1 MFLDFGIDN
10 VRHIK
15 VILASILSSLA
26 TADIN
31 KNNSKNTQKF
41 INIAIIIF
49 GLIAFFSYWRFG
61 QWHYNDQKAHRHE
74 IFHNY
79 LCVKY
84 NNELGYYGIY
94 PAVFLADWENNK
106 KISKVDGIHFEKE
119 HRNMKPEEII
129 KRRFEFKKNFS
140 NKRWYMFKK
149 DVAKLKK
156 LFDNKKWETNL
167 LRDHGI
173 NSPPVWFI
181 LGKPIIS
188 WTNMSVEQALKI
200 LPLIDTFLV
209 FGIFAMIYWA
219 FGWKA
224 AIITMSIWG
233 LDPIRNFDYN
243 GGSFLRYDW
252 IFMIFASLAL
262 MKKEKMFL
270 SGFFVTYA
278 SLIRIFPIAF
288 AFGVGIR
295 IIYQLIKTKK
305 IKKKYLKFIFGGIF
319 AFIVLIPLSIIIYG
333 KSNVYAEH
341 FNKIKNHSTVIA
353 TNHAGVKNLFYYD
366 KDASLKF
373 KSIGEWRQKV
383 NETLNIK
390 KIQIFGTIL
399 LFVMILSIAFI
410 KAKEDWEAFILGAT
424 LIPIVGYMANYYYA
438 IMPIMAL
445 LFIRKAWIAPVFY
458 LLTIIISISYDFSKY
473 ADEIYYI
480 FSCGFIAFAAAIV
493 ISYAL
498 EGIKKADI
506 IKYKTEIIVSLLVLF
521 LCVINSM
528 THVKYQEINKKIEKT
543 IK

>member
-1 MFLDFGIDN
+1 
-10 VRHIK
+10 
-15 VILASILSSLA
+15 
-26 TADIN
+26 
-31 KNNSKNTQKF
+31 
-41 INIAIIIF
+41 
-49 GLIAFFSYWRFG
+49 
-61 QWHYNDQKAHRHE
+61 
-74 IFHNY
+74 
-79 LCVKY
+79 
-84 NNELGYYGIY
+84 
-94 PAVFLADWENNK
+94 
-106 KISKVDGIHFEKE
+106 
-119 HRNMKPEEII
+119 MKPEEII
-129 KRRFEFKKNFS
+129 KRRYEFKKKFS
-140 NKRWYMFKK
+140 NKRWYLFKK
-149 DVAKLKK
+149 DVAELKK
-156 LFDNKKWETNL
+156 LFDDKKWETNL

-209 FGIFAMIYWA
+209 FSIFAMIYWA
-219 FGWKA
+219 FGLKA

-262 MKKEKMFL
+262 IKKEKMFL
-270 SGFFVTYA
+270 AGFFVTYA

-288 AFGVGIR
+288 AFGVGIK

-305 IKKKYLKFIFGGIF
+305 IEKKYLKFIFGGVF
-319 AFIVLIPLSIIIYG
+319 SFIVLIPLSIVIYG

-341 FNKIKNHSTVIA
+341 INKIKNHSTVIA
-353 TNHAGVKNLFYYD
+353 TNHAGMKNLFYYD
-366 KDASLKF
+366 KDTSLKF

-390 KIQIFGTIL
+390 KFQIFGTIF
-399 LFVMILSIAFI
+399 LFIMILCIAFI
-410 KAKEDWEAFILGAT
+410 KAKEDWEAFILGAA

-445 LFIRKAWIAPVFY
+445 LFVRKAWIAPVFY

-480 FSCGFIAFAAAIV
+480 FSCGFIAFAATIV
-493 ISYAL
+493 VSYAL

-506 IKYKTEIIVSLLVLF
+506 IKYKTEIIVFLLVLF